1 MENTFPNSFELGE
14 FDLDSFLNDDAPEEI
29 APIKNSSSCN
39 RQIILAVDASNSMQG
54 YKVGAV
60 NDTVNN
66 ILSKLNSIGR
76 NQDGAISVAVIGFS
90 SRLFRWTDGFVPVHD
105 FKFSYVEST
114 DGLTDINALFEEL
127 TRLAVEGMNAEAKKI
142 VVLFSD
148 GLPTED
154 YSVSI
159 SKWKQTRF
167 YNDVEKISVSFDDDL
182 LDPQSREFLEE
193 FADHG
198 QVLSIK
204 DKEELLSA
212 ILN

>member
-1 MENTFPNSFELGE
+1 MENTFSNSIELGE
-14 FDLDSFLNDDAPEEI
+14 FDLDSFLKDDAPEEI
-29 APIKNSSSCN
+29 VPIKNTNSCN

-66 ILSKLNSIGR
+66 IINKLNSIGR

-127 TRLAVEGMNAEAKKI
+127 ARLAAEGMDSEAKKY

-159 SKWKQTRF
+159 SKWKRTRV
-167 YNDVEKISVSFDDDL
+167 YNDIEKISVSFDDDL
-182 LDPQSREFLEE
+182 MDPQSREFLEE

-198 QVLSIK
+198 KVMSIK
-204 DKEELLSA
+204 NQEELLSV

>member
-1 MENTFPNSFELGE
+1 MDNTFPNSIELGE
-14 FDLDSFLNDDAPEEI
+14 FDLDSFLNNDSPEEVL
-29 APIKNSSSCN
+29 PIRINNNSN
-39 RQIILAVDASNSMQG
+39 RQIIIAVDASNSMQG

-66 ILSKLNSIGR
+66 IISKLNSIGR
-76 NQDGAISVAVIGFS
+76 SQNGALSVAVIGFS

>member
-1 MENTFPNSFELGE
+1 MENTFPNSIELGE
-14 FDLDSFLNDDAPEEI
+14 FDLDSFLNDDATEEI
-29 APIKNSSSCN
+29 APIENSSSCN

-66 ILSKLNSIGR
+66 IISKLNSIGR
-76 NQDGAISVAVIGFS
+76 SQNGALSVAVIGFS

-114 DGLTDINALFEEL
+114 DGLTDINSLFEEL
-127 TRLAVEGMNAEAKKI
+127 TRLAEEGMDAEAKKI